1 MRTRACGT
9 AKVASRPP
17 PTDAP
22 CLQLVKLFQSKKT
35 SSRIDR
41 EHTEGG
47 LCSNFIA
54 SISWTQGGDETKVW
68 ANDQVLLCLSN

>member
-1 MRTRACGT
+1 M
-9 AKVASRPP
+9 
-17 PTDAP
+17 
-22 CLQLVKLFQSKKT
+22 KLFQSKKT

-68 ANDQVLLCLSN
+68 ANDQVLLCMSN